1 MNILK
6 HYEKV
11 LDCMTIMSNDISTLT
26 EIVTEQQE
34 QIRILTDCVEQMQN
48 ILILDMRKDL
58 D

>member
-11 LDCMTIMSNDISTLT
+11 LECMTIMSDDIAKLT

-34 QIRILTDCVEQMQN
+34 QISILTDCVEQMQD
-48 ILILDMRKDL
+48 ILILDLRNNLK
-58 D
+58 

>member
-11 LDCMTIMSNDISTLT
+11 LECMTIMSNDISTLT
-26 EIVTEQQE
+26 DVVVEQQE

-48 ILILDMRKDL
+48 ILILELKNGID
-58 D
+58 